1 MICIN
6 LITFGI
12 IKKTMKLF
20 FFFFNRNSFFKKVQ
34 RITLSCRKNHRTL
47 AERNHRILAGRNH
60 RTLAGRCFSVINSF
74 SSSKN
79 SYYFLTKNNSNI
91 KVETKKTPT
100 AVANLLRKSRFQYIE
115 ISIYNISLRKRIWSF
130 ENLKTFDIFFKEST
144 Y

>member
-6 LITFGI
+6 LMTFGI

-34 RITLSCRKNHRTL
+34 RITLSCRK
-47 AERNHRILAGRNH
+47 NHRILAGRNH

-100 AVANLLRKSRFQYIE
+100 AVANLLRKLRFQYIE